1 MSGESITTYQEAL
14 KSMTPERCD
23 GCPALGLM
31 IKDAK
36 VLDLTERDR
45 KLPNVFSNTSF
56 ILDHIMSG
64 DELFAPDTEEV
75 HDQKVFFE
83 VIFGISPQQAIEAN
97 SEIKDPDVLAANLLN
112 DLGDECVDK
121 FDELTAKFE
130 EKISR
135 CAGADDTCRL

>member
-1 MSGESITTYQEAL
+1 MSSESISTYQEAL

-31 IKDAK
+31 VKKAAE
-36 VLDLTERDR
+36 LDLTERDR
-45 KLPNVFSNTSF
+45 KLPNVFSNTRF
-56 ILDHIMSG
+56 ILDYIISG
-64 DELFAPDTEEV
+64 DKLFSSDTEEV

-97 SEIKDPDVLAANLLN
+97 PEIKDPEVVAANLLN
-112 DLGDECVDK
+112 DLGDECVER
-121 FDELTAKFE
+121 FDVLTAEFE

-135 CAGADDTCRL
+135 CTSAEDTCRI